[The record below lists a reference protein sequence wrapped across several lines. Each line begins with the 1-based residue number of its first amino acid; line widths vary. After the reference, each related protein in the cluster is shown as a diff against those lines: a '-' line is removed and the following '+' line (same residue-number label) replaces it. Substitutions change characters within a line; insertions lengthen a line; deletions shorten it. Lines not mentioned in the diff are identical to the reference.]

1 MRIAFG
7 TLAAFLVASSATAQ
21 PRDAP
26 ISPQAARLPDGT
38 QTRPVQLSR
47 VIFDLER
54 GSVIGR
60 LRGTMFCIPQG
71 SIRWKTEETEA
82 IENAEFNDV
91 FREELERIGFRVA
104 GSTNSLFEDRND
116 SRAEF
121 LIGGRID
128 QFEIR
133 ICYPNAHNGD
143 ISLSQGTVSMRVNWE
158 IFSQLERRVVGT
170 LSTEARY
177 ERGYRTSGAIEIV
190 QGAFSAAVR
199 QLAASDQFRQILVG
213 PAADPARPRT
223 ASATLEPLRLVTGSA
238 FADRLPDA
246 VGATVLIQSGGGHG
260 SGFLVGA
267 DGHVLTNHHVVGDA
281 RFVRV
286 RWSDG
291 LEALGEVLRSDRA
304 RDVAVVKVDARN
316 RAPIRIRREPTVQG
330 ENVFAIGAPLDPGLQ
345 SSVTRGIVSANRILD
360 GFSYVQSDVA
370 VNPGNSGGPLLDD
383 RNRAIGIAVSGA
395 ARNGVPVGI
404 NMFVPIADALAF
416 LGMLDSTGA
425 R

>member
-1 MRIAFG
+1 MRITFG
-7 TLAAFLVASSATAQ
+7 ALAAFLLATSATAQ
-21 PRDAP
+21 PRAAAP
-26 ISPQAARLPDGT
+26 SSQAQRLPIGT
-38 QTRPVQLSR
+38 ETRPVQLSR

-54 GSVIGR
+54 GSAIGR
-60 LRGTMFCIPQG
+60 LRGGMFCFPYG
-71 SIRWKTEETEA
+71 SIRWRTEDTRE
-82 IENAEFNDV
+82 IENVEFGEV
-91 FREELERIGFRVA
+91 FREEIRRVGFRAA
-104 GSTNSLFEDRND
+104 GSSDSLFEDAGD

-121 LIGGRID
+121 LVGGRID
-128 QFEIR
+128 RLDLR
-133 ICYPNAHNGD
+133 ICYPLSHTGD
-143 ISLSQGTVSMRVNWE
+143 TSQSQGSVSIRINWE

-170 LSTEARY
+170 LTTEASY
-177 ERGYRTSGAIEIV
+177 E
-190 QGAFSAAVR
+190 QGARTGGPNDILLGAFAAAVR
-199 QLAASDQFRQILVG
+199 QLAASDQFRQVFVG
-213 PAADPARPRT
+213 APMDPTRPRT
-223 ASATLEPLRLVTGSA
+223 AATTLAPLRLVTGTA
-238 FADRLPDA
+238 FVDRLPDA

-291 LEALGEVLRSDRA
+291 LEALGEVLRSDRG
-304 RDVAVVKVDARN
+304 RDVALVRVDARN
-316 RAPIRIRREPTVQG
+316 RSPIRIRREPAVQG

-370 VNPGNSGGPLLDD
+370 VNPGNSGGPLLDE
-383 RNRAIGIAVSGA
+383 RHRVIGITVSGA
-395 ARNGVPVGI
+395 ARNGVPLGI

-416 LGMLDSTGA
+416 LGLQESEGT